1 MEPRN
6 GERGMMAL
14 GLEIK
19 REDTCRRSCSL
30 RLGEPGLC
38 LDAEDVGRGGD
49 SWLGGGQPG
58 CLGGRGHW
66 CAWCW
71 TYSFWMTEGGRTG
84 MPTGPHGLRGL
95 SLLMGLVCS
104 AQRPR
109 EAGTAG
115 PVLGFPLHR

>member
-1 MEPRN
+1 
-6 GERGMMAL
+6 MAL

-58 CLGGRGHW
+58 RLGGRGHW

-71 TYSFWMTEGGRTG
+71 TYSFWMTEGGPACPRDHTACEAF
-84 MPTGPHGLRGL
+84 P
-95 SLLMGLVCS
+95 CS
-104 AQRPR
+104 WVWFVLHS
-109 EAGTAG
+109 GTAG
-115 PVLGFPLHR
+115 PVLGFPLYR